1 MPQSEVITIRIDRSL
16 KKKIYKYKI
25 SASKTVRAALEEEVR
40 KSEEAEFIRALE
52 EMKLLLQNIPEDE
65 IVKAVRQSRDQR

>member
-16 KKKIYKYKI
+16 KKKIHKYKI
-25 SASKTVRAALEEEVR
+25 SVSKTVRAALEEEVR

-52 EMKLLLQNIPEDE
+52 EMKLLLQKIPEDE